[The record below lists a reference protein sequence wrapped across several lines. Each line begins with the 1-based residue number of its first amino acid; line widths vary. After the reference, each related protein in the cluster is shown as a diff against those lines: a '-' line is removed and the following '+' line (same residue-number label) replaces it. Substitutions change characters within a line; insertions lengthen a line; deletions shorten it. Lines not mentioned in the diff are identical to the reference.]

1 MKIMK
6 FREINESHKNEY
18 GCSMIYFEL
27 PFSEVIHKVIDEKD
41 IYEDP
46 NDPTYGLET
55 EPHVTLLFGLHSDVN
70 DDEVIENQIPDSDIT
85 EITLHNISKFSNE
98 MYDVLKFDAKS
109 DWLYESNEKLRKL
122 PHTTDF
128 PDYHPHCTIT
138 YLLPGTS
145 DKYIELLKGVS
156 IQVKP
161 TEFVYSKTNGEKIKN
176 KI

>member
-1 MKIMK
+1 MATYLEMLI
-6 FREINESHKNEY
+6 KN
-18 GCSMIYFEL
+18 F
-27 PFSEVIHKVIDEKD
+27 KD
-41 IYEDP
+41 I
-46 NDPTYGLET
+46 
-55 EPHVTLLFGLHSDVN
+55 
-70 DDEVIENQIPDSDIT
+70 
-85 EITLHNISKFSNE
+85 ISGGYNGKELN
-98 MYDVLKFDAKS
+98 MRN
-109 DWLYESNEKLRKL
+109 NEKLRKL